1 MQYRTLGRTG
11 LHVSVLGFGAMRLPF
26 DDAEASVE
34 IIRHGIDRGINLVD
48 TAYVYGDGR
57 SEGIVG
63 QAIRGRR
70 DSVVLATKLPIWSV
84 EATSDYRRFLEE
96 QLGRLDTDYIDLYL
110 FHGLNQDH
118 LDHKVLGLG
127 LLDEARK
134 AKEEGL
140 IRHIAFSFHDKPEV
154 MNRIV
159 DTGAVE
165 MVLCQYNLLDRSNR
179 EAMGYAREH
188 GLGVVGM
195 GPVGGGRLGGPSR
208 TVQAMLPSARVSSP
222 TLALRFALANPDLSS
237 VLSGMS
243 SKEMVD
249 QNVAVASNSAPLT
262 EMELE
267 QIERAADENA
277 KLAELYCTDCSYC
290 MPCPYEVNI
299 PLCFRLMNLHR
310 VYDVTDY
317 ARNDYAQ
324 IGKVP
329 WLSGKPAS
337 ECTECGDCEEKCPQ
351 KIPIREQLK
360 ETARVLGA
368 SGTGERTG

>member
-11 LHVSVLGFGAMRLPF
+11 LRVSVLGFGAMRLPF
-26 DDAEASVE
+26 DDSEASVE
-34 IIRHGIDRGINLVD
+34 IIRHGLDRGINLVD

-70 DSVVLATKLPIWSV
+70 DSVVLATKLPLWNV
-84 EATSDYRRFLEE
+84 ETTSDYRRFLEE
-96 QLGRLDTDYIDLYL
+96 QLSRLGTDTIDLYL
-110 FHGLNQDH
+110 FHGLNQEH
-118 LDHKVLGLG
+118 LDNKVLGLG
-127 LLDEARK
+127 LLDEAQK
-134 AKEEGL
+134 AKDEGL

-179 EAMGYAREH
+179 EAMRYAREQ

-195 GPVGGGRLGGPSR
+195 GPIGGGRLGGPSR
-208 TVQAMLPSARVSSP
+208 TIQAMLPTARVSSP
-222 TLALRFALANPDLSS
+222 TLALRFVLANPDLSS
-237 VLSGMS
+237 VLSGMG

-249 QNVAVASNSAPLT
+249 ENVAVASNSAPLT
-262 EMELE
+262 EIELE

-277 KLAELYCTDCSYC
+277 ELAELYCTDCSYC

-310 VYDVTDY
+310 VYDVTAY
-317 ARNDYAQ
+317 ARGEYAK
-324 IGKVP
+324 IGQVP

-337 ECTECGDCEEKCPQ
+337 ECTECGECEEKCPQ

-360 ETARVLGA
+360 ETARVLGK
-368 SGTGERTG
+368 TGG